1 MLKNRALGEGK
12 AFATHTKKK
21 CKKCINQ
28 TQNSIRSRADQI
40 FGARSLKRSAIT
52 LSIQTIVSVEPNHS
66 VPCSPESGMRIDQ
79 VPPPP

>member
-1 MLKNRALGEGK
+1 MAGDWAAHAQNLSDQEKSLPDRRVYRRESMLKNRALGEGK

-40 FGARSLKRSAIT
+40 F
-52 LSIQTIVSVEPNHS
+52 
-66 VPCSPESGMRIDQ
+66 
-79 VPPPP
+79 